1 MGNDFSSVIRRAGVT
16 SEIDVSNA
24 HYMFNNALRK
34 ISKDNPIEYT
44 IIANGN
50 SNIIIKTHTQ
60 PEQYYRI
67 CFRAYLPEVTQRMIK
82 TYNVLREKDY
92 GIMVPPEA
100 YITDEYVYYRIDLI
114 ESLKEH
120 PSYDELY
127 SLFLKVLPL
136 AEHGLAWADYKPS
149 NLGTIDGKP
158 AIIDFDCMDEE
169 DIEDSIKT
177 LLEQLHLN
185 RNPEDIKQWICTH
198 GLQCFTMHHFRLNV
212 LFALIHGYTDPL
224 RFMRLMFN
232 YDLFRVK
239 NRIKYITFNEDI
251 YRFMLETPL
260 ALI

>member
-16 SEIDVSNA
+16 SKIDVSNA
-24 HYMFNNALRK
+24 HYMFNNAIRR
-34 ISKDNPIEYT
+34 IFKDNPIEYT

-50 SNIIIKTHTQ
+50 CNIIIKTHTQ

-82 TYNVLREKDY
+82 TYNVLRERDY
-92 GIMVPPEA
+92 GIIVPPEA
-100 YITDEYVYYRIDLI
+100 YITDNYVYYRINLI
-114 ESLKEH
+114 TPLKEN
-120 PSYDELY
+120 PSYKELY

-149 NLGTIDGKP
+149 NLGIINGKP
-158 AIIDFDCMDEE
+158 VIIDFDCVDEE
-169 DIEDSIKT
+169 DIEDNIKT
-177 LLEQLHLN
+177 LLDRLQLN
-185 RNPEDIKQWICTH
+185 RNSENIKQWIHTH
-198 GLQCFTMHHFRLNV
+198 RCQCFTMNPYHLNV

-224 RFMRLMFN
+224 RFMRLKFN

-239 NRIKYITFNEDI
+239 NGLKRITFNEDI
-251 YRFMLETPL
+251 YRFMLETPF